1 MADLWGP
8 PADPRDPMVS
18 LVEPIAGSGVDI
30 WAPTLVVSRTAATF
44 AVGPRGREPGGTR
57 GDLTRL
63 ARGGALNFVGAVT
76 NGLFGFVLTLLLTRN
91 LVPGEAGVF
100 FEAVALFS
108 ILSTTAELGA
118 DDGLVR
124 MIPRFLA
131 IGRVRDLRRTLGV
144 GLLPVLAIGSIFAW
158 AAWVFAPQLSH
169 VFVRGAH
176 QDALIPYVRVLAL
189 FIPINAV
196 ETAIFSATR
205 GFGTMRPSA
214 LLDNMTK
221 TILRP
226 ILAAGVLAAGLGAI
240 ALGLSYAAPIVLVGV
255 LGFLWMRRLLF
266 RSERRARRVAKERQ
280 QALLPRTAAGPI
292 AVEFWKF
299 ASPRALAS
307 LFGITVYWLDTLL
320 LGALR
325 NTAEAAIYTA
335 ASRYLYLGF
344 FALGAIQLIIGPMI
358 SGFLSEGSV
367 DRAKVVYQTATHW
380 LVMAAWPVYVTLAV
394 FAPFL
399 LQIFKPAYVTGQ
411 HALVILSVAMMFSTL
426 SGPVQVVLLMSGR
439 SMWTLFNSMVGL
451 GINLGLNLWLI
462 PKYGMEGAAL
472 AWSASIFFN
481 NLAGIIEVKGLLKL
495 SPFGPGS
502 AIPMVAS
509 VVCFGGLGLLTRH
522 VFGMTLGTF
531 VVYGLVSTLV
541 YGAMLFVFRRRL
553 HLGILLQAVRA
564 RGGGRRMNAF
574 G

>member
-1 MADLWGP
+1 
-8 PADPRDPMVS
+8 MVS

-30 WAPTLVVSRTAATF
+30 WAPALVVSRPADTF
-44 AVGPRGREPGGTR
+44 AVGPRGRESGGTR
-57 GDLTRL
+57 GDLTKL
-63 ARGGALNFVGAVT
+63 ARGGALNFAGAVT

-108 ILSTTAELGA
+108 ILSTTPELGA

-131 IGRVRDLRRTLGV
+131 IGRVRDLRRTLAV
-144 GLLPVLAIGSIFAW
+144 ALLPVLVIGSVFAL

-169 VFVRGAH
+169 VFVRNGAH
-176 QDALIPYVRVLAL
+176 EEALVPYIRVLAV

-196 ETAIFSATR
+196 ETAVFSATR

-255 LGFLWMRRLLF
+255 LGFLWMRRLLS
-266 RSERRARRVAKERQ
+266 RSERRSRRAAKEGG

-292 AVEFWKF
+292 ALEFWKF

-399 LQIFKPAYVTGQ
+399 LQIFKPAYVAGQ
-411 HALVILSVAMMFSTL
+411 HALLILSLAMMFSTL

-439 SMWTLFNSMVGL
+439 SMWTLFNSMIGL
-451 GINLGLNLWLI
+451 GINVGLNLWLI

-472 AWSASIFFN
+472 AWSASIVFN
-481 NLAGIIEVKGLLKL
+481 NLAGIIEVKALLKL

-531 VVYGLVSTLV
+531 VVFGLVTTLV
-541 YGAMLFVFRRRL
+541 YGGLLYVFRRRL